1 MNRPRLHSPVREKRE
16 GARAQR
22 QRRTAR
28 NPRRRHPLAQ
38 QGCVCQPIV
47 TARIDSVVVQSGEP
61 AQRPSK
67 ESEGRYA
74 MAFTDDSVSTAAQ
87 RALVHDGNPLLTV
100 VLTSVNLVL
109 ARLSG

>member
-1 MNRPRLHSPVREKRE
+1 
-16 GARAQR
+16 
-22 QRRTAR
+22 
-28 NPRRRHPLAQ
+28 
-38 QGCVCQPIV
+38 
-47 TARIDSVVVQSGEP
+47 
-61 AQRPSK
+61 
-67 ESEGRYA
+67 